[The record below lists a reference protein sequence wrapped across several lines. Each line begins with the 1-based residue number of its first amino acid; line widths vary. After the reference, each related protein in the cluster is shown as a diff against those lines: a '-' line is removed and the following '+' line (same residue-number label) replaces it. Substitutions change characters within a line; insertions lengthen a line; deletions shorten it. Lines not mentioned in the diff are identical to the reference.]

1 MPSPVVNLIE
11 YAYHAYH
18 LTQERSRLL
27 SSMNGQYR
35 KSVSAGIEVDVI
47 LKKDQDSGKLTRGVV
62 KEILTNSSFHPHGI
76 KVRLVSGEVGRVQE
90 VFHTNQMKVITT
102 PQE

>member
-1 MPSPVVNLIE
+1 
-11 YAYHAYH
+11 
-18 LTQERSRLL
+18 
-27 SSMNGQYR
+27 MNGQYR
-35 KSVSAGIEVDVI
+35 KSVHAGVEVDII

-76 KVRLVSGEVGRVQE
+76 KVRLVTGEVGRVQQ
-90 VFHTNQMKVITT
+90 VFETNQVTVITT